1 MGLWRL
7 AVAEDGKTCSVLDES
22 RSTYMDMEVWRCGGC
37 KDSICNTTME
47 MIGVQICSESQS
59 QHEWRGWRSPARIP
73 AYHCSDWSHVYYSGR
88 GHIHKTTDDP
98 TRYGYYKMDQLA
110 IFNTLDG
117 QVRLGWHRYDYWF
130 SSGESPSMT
139 SAIGEGLMIPSSH
152 RSGYKKQ
159 GSRGLEWRGVEETGN
174 THDVR
179 DPE

>member
-1 MGLWRL
+1 MNG
-7 AVAEDGKTCSVLDES
+7 EDGDLLLGSLLITAV
-22 RSTYMDMEVWRCGGC
+22 
-37 KDSICNTTME
+37 
-47 MIGVQICSESQS
+47 IGVMYIVVVGATSTKPLMIQ
-59 QHEWRGWRSPARIP
+59 R
-73 AYHCSDWSHVYYSGR
+73 V
-88 GHIHKTTDDP
+88 
-98 TRYGYYKMDQLA
+98 MDIIKWINLLS
-110 IFNTLDG
+110 FNTLDG

-130 SSGESPSMT
+130 SSGESPNMT